1 MMKYLTLA
9 LAALVSFVA
18 LPTSASAN
26 SKQCVKN
33 ESATSLSVHWYHQ
46 DGSKGPTNTNLTYGF
61 ELCHTVTDG
70 KPGYATV
77 SCNGCG
83 WAETAAKAAVVVAG
97 STAFGVCVVATSG
110 ECVME
115 GPGFAE
121 TTVEAVKSIPSSF
134 KGKLVVVPGYNGTTN
149 IKGNAFGLTVG

>member
-33 ESATSLSVHWYHQ
+33 DSATSLSVHFYDQ
-46 DGSKGPTNTNLTYGF
+46 AGNAGAKNTNLTYGVTV
-61 ELCHTVTDG
+61 CHTVSDG

-110 ECVME
+110 ECLME
-115 GPGFAE
+115 GQGFTEA
-121 TTVEAVKSIPSSF
+121 TIEAVKAIPSSF
-134 KGKLVVVPGYNGTTN
+134 KGKLVVVPGYNGTTY
-149 IKGNAFGLTVG
+149 IKGNAFGLSVG